1 MTELTRQMPNP
12 TKNEEGNWDG
22 QIVFTPKEMNTRARF
37 SLHYKSPV
45 IPVIVVPGIM
55 GTNLRAKRNPKSDE
69 ERNRE
74 LDPGG
79 LAWRP
84 PPSDGRAFHEAK
96 VWKSR
101 SPAKRQ
107 KILDGSTLEVDD
119 AGDISFNTDDAKM
132 YGITKD
138 ECRARGWGEVHA
150 DSYGGLLYSLEKNLN
165 RTFDFDAIWKKR
177 SIRQHWLN
185 VMEYDHTK
193 WGVRNIEQLTEA
205 ELEKHARYHYPVYAV
220 GYNWLLSNRESGKLL
235 EQRILEII
243 KYWTDRRGKCGKVI
257 LVTHSMGGLV
267 ARACAK
273 SIPDKIAGV
282 IHGVMPALGAPA
294 CYRRIACGT
303 ETGSPS
309 FAPASRVADRIA
321 AGIVADI
328 AGTTSEETTAVMA
341 TAPGPLQLLP
351 NHHYPRPWVHFGVSE
366 TVNNQPGKPLWIL
379 SLPSSEETKPYN
391 FYREWDAWYRV
402 INPALADPAEK
413 YKTKLGGVQGAI
425 WSAIDE
431 AESFHVDLLDEHYHA
446 NTYAFYGAD
455 PEQLSFGSIRWLT
468 KQPSHNAKV
477 ILTPANIKDAKYQ
490 GQSDQGERGVWIE
503 DASVIFEPQEQDAAG
518 DGTVPRASGIG
529 PAGKVKQLFETR
541 GYDHQGAYHG
551 EAMRMLT
558 HYLIVKIVQGEC
570 HD

>member
-1 MTELTRQMPNP
+1 MPNP
-12 TKNEEGNWDG
+12 TKNEEGNWDA
-22 QIVFTPKEMNTRARF
+22 QIVFTPTEMNTRARF
-37 SLHYKSPV
+37 SLHYKSPI
-45 IPVIVVPGIM
+45 IPIIVVPGIM
-55 GTNLRAKRNPKSDE
+55 GSNLRAKRQPKSDE

-74 LDPGG
+74 LEPGE
-79 LAWRP
+79 LAWRA
-84 PPSDGRAFHEAK
+84 PPSDGHAFHEAK
-96 VWKSR
+96 VWKNR

-119 AGDISFNTDDAKM
+119 RGDIVLNTDDANM

-150 DSYGGLLYSLEKNLN
+150 DSYGPLLYSLEKNLN

-185 VMEYDHTK
+185 VMKYDHTK
-193 WGVRNIEQLTEA
+193 WGVRNIEPLTEA

-220 GYNWLLSNRESGKLL
+220 GYNWLLSNRESAKLL
-235 EQRILEII
+235 KQRILEII
-243 KYWTDRRGKCGKVI
+243 KYWTERRGKCEKVI

-273 SIPDKIAGV
+273 EIPDRIAGV

-309 FAPASRVADRIA
+309 FAPYSRVKDRIA
-321 AGIVADI
+321 AGLVADI

-351 NHHYPRPWVHFGVSE
+351 NHRYPRPWMHFGVSE
-366 TVNNQPGKPLWIL
+366 TVNNQSGKPRWIL
-379 SLPSSEETKPYN
+379 SLPSSEEPRPYN
-391 FYREWDAWYRV
+391 LYRDTKAWYRV
-402 INPALADPAEK
+402 VDLNLADPAEK
-413 YKTKLGGVQGAI
+413 YQAKPGGVERVFWKAI
-425 WSAIDE
+425 SE
-431 AESFHVDLLDEHYHA
+431 AEKFHVDILDEFYHG

-455 PEQLSFGSIRWLT
+455 PEQLAFGSMRWVT

-477 ILTPANIKDAKYQ
+477 VLTPARIRDAAFQ
-490 GQSDQGERGVWIE
+490 GRTEQGARGVWIE
-503 DASVIFEPQEQDAAG
+503 DKSVVFEPQEQDAAG
-518 DGTVPRASGIG
+518 DGTVPRESGIG

-541 GYDHQGAYHG
+541 GFDHQGAFQE
-551 EAMRMLT
+551 EAIQTLT
-558 HYLIVKIVQGEC
+558 HYLIVKIMQGMP
-570 HD
+570 